1 MGPVR
6 WLVLACWLCGCLAIS
21 PSQFKKQHSMHAH
34 EPDYTPE
41 AEADRVNE
49 LPGAP
54 NALDFGLFSGYVTV
68 DESAG
73 RALFYVF
80 AEARSSNRH
89 APLLLWLNGG
99 PGCSSIGGGFMSEL
113 GPFYP
118 NKDGKSLQ
126 QNPYSWNNMA
136 NVLWLESPA
145 FVGFSY
151 SNKTSDAIVGDARTA
166 VDARMFLLKWLQR
179 FPQYAHRD
187 FYISGESYGGHYVP
201 NLAWEIVQGNKRA
214 EAAAAAEGVGV
225 SPGKGYINLKG
236 FFVGNAWTDAYIDN
250 KGALDYWWTH
260 SMIGDES
267 YAAIRDNCDFNT
279 IGPLMRGS
287 EALTLPGT
295 YKISRPQPPSVTNRR
310 DQTLTKKQQQQQDT
324 LDPADQG
331 LGAKLG
337 DQISDLRS
345 QQSDLRSKPS
355 DLRSITSGFEP
366 LGHTRVQGWEGY
378 GSSSTTRFWESEGG
392 PMFSHKNDKEMVCAK
407 WLDIAFK
414 EHGNVNIYEIY
425 ADVCP
430 RESAGSS
437 SSNAAQR
444 KYRGALLGYSSPTK
458 PSEQSDTLAH
468 PHRKPRYDPC
478 VDGEVEAYLNLPEVQ
493 EALHANQT
501 VKLPWRWTDCTSL
514 INYSR
519 DDLLSSMIP
528 TYRKLLQE
536 GMQTDDLQCFF
547 L

>member
-1 MGPVR
+1 MCFTCICAVTLDVTGVLIKRAQQLQR
-6 WLVLACWLCGCLAIS
+6 W
-21 PSQFKKQHSMHAH
+21 HAK
-34 EPDYTPE
+34 
-41 AEADRVNE
+41 
-49 LPGAP
+49 
-54 NALDFGLFSGYVTV
+54 ALKFGICFFGLIILRINSYSLRYTQYAVLG
-68 DESAG
+68 DRLIG
-73 RALFYVF
+73 RKCRDVHIH
-80 AEARSSNRH
+80 S
-89 APLLLWLNGG
+89 LLLFHL
-99 PGCSSIGGGFMSEL
+99 S
-113 GPFYP
+113 
-118 NKDGKSLQ
+118 
-126 QNPYSWNNMA
+126 A
-136 NVLWLESPA
+136 
-145 FVGFSY
+145 
-151 SNKTSDAIVGDARTA
+151 
-166 VDARMFLLKWLQR
+166 
-179 FPQYAHRD
+179 
-187 FYISGESYGGHYVP
+187 GGHYVP

-425 ADVCP
+425 A
-430 RESAGSS
+430 G
-437 SSNAAQR
+437 
-444 KYRGALLGYSSPTK
+444 GY
-458 PSEQSDTLAH
+458 EI
-468 PHRKPRYDPC
+468 Y
-478 VDGEVEAYLNLPEVQ
+478 
-493 EALHANQT
+493 
-501 VKLPWRWTDCTSL
+501 SL
-514 INYSR
+514 CA
-519 DDLLSSMIP
+519 DLLLM
-528 TYRKLLQE
+528 L
-536 GMQTDDLQCFF
+536 TDFM
-547 L
+547 

>member
-151 SNKTSDAIVGDARTA
+151 SNKTSDAIVGKYSNHVIACA
-166 VDARMFLLKWLQR
+166 VSFMVFHILVFSA
-179 FPQYAHRD
+179 
-187 FYISGESYGGHYVP
+187 ISENG
-201 NLAWEIVQGNKRA
+201 
-214 EAAAAAEGVGV
+214 
-225 SPGKGYINLKG
+225 
-236 FFVGNAWTDAYIDN
+236 
-250 KGALDYWWTH
+250 
-260 SMIGDES
+260 
-267 YAAIRDNCDFNT
+267 
-279 IGPLMRGS
+279 
-287 EALTLPGT
+287 
-295 YKISRPQPPSVTNRR
+295 
-310 DQTLTKKQQQQQDT
+310 
-324 LDPADQG
+324 
-331 LGAKLG
+331 
-337 DQISDLRS
+337 
-345 QQSDLRSKPS
+345 
-355 DLRSITSGFEP
+355 
-366 LGHTRVQGWEGY
+366 
-378 GSSSTTRFWESEGG
+378 
-392 PMFSHKNDKEMVCAK
+392 
-407 WLDIAFK
+407 
-414 EHGNVNIYEIY
+414 HGNSI
-425 ADVCP
+425 
-430 RESAGSS
+430 
-437 SSNAAQR
+437 
-444 KYRGALLGYSSPTK
+444 
-458 PSEQSDTLAH
+458 
-468 PHRKPRYDPC
+468 
-478 VDGEVEAYLNLPEVQ
+478 
-493 EALHANQT
+493 
-501 VKLPWRWTDCTSL
+501 
-514 INYSR
+514 
-519 DDLLSSMIP
+519 
-528 TYRKLLQE
+528 
-536 GMQTDDLQCFF
+536 
-547 L
+547 